1 MRLSTFY
8 AEAVTL
14 PTQDWIEP
22 VRESCDVV
30 LAKDKAH
37 GIASMA
43 TPGGWRAAQASM
55 VAQELD
61 AVVVGAGQ
69 AGLSA
74 AYHMKREGVGRCFL
88 LAPSL
93 PFILKTL
100 VFIEKVCRRMA
111 LLLRRR
117 L

>member
-1 MRLSTFY
+1 MR
-8 AEAVTL
+8 E
-14 PTQDWIEP
+14 I
-22 VRESCDVV
+22 CDVV

-74 AYHMKREGVGRCFL
+74 AYHMKREGVGSFVVLERAARCGSAWGSGRWDSFRL
-88 LAPSL
+88 VTENSLCNLPGFSCGAPGLS
-93 PFILKTL
+93 F
-100 VFIEKVCRRMA
+100 VCT
-111 LLLRRR
+111 
-117 L
+117 